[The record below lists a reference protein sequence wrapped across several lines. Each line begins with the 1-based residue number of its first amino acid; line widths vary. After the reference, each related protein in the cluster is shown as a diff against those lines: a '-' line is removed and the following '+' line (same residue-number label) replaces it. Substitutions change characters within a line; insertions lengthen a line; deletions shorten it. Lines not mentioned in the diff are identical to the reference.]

1 MDNNSKTCVLQYFH
15 GGKCLSS
22 PSFSYVGSSIEKFQV
37 DPDTTCFWDTTGN
50 VKELGY
56 KDDVWVYYRVLG
68 VPFNSDTL
76 VLIHDDNTGNEV
88 VEGSKEVGEGSNKT
102 YIVESSN
109 VQFVGDE
116 TREEASADS
125 KDVECEEDVVGEK
138 EVSAD
143 SKEME
148 CEEDVVN
155 NEVCSDL
162 DEEVEDI
169 RGKLRA
175 SRKITPTESSTDDE
189 SDEDNN
195 KDAVEGEY
203 EETNE
208 ESDNDICEA
217 YRGKGKK
224 SVGTKYDPSCA
235 FSLWEIGL
243 RHELGVYASY
253 SMCQRARK
261 DVLKKQRASYVEEY
275 ANLWGDGNN
284 QLFPFAWEIVEV
296 EGKESWKWFLTKL
309 MEDLG
314 HPNGEGLT
322 LMSEQQKGLV
332 PVINEFFPL
341 LKHRMCARHIYA
353 NWHKKW
359 KGLNWKTQFWNC
371 VRSTFVEDFDDQL
384 KILEG
389 MGPTSTNDL
398 LGIPPQH
405 WSHAYFT
412 GESKC
417 DVVDNNLAEAFN
429 GWIVD
434 ARCYPIINMLEEIR
448 KMVMQR
454 MHVKRTTSSKW
465 KTSIAPRSL

>member
-37 DPDTTCFWDTTGN
+37 DPDTTCFWDTTEHW
-50 VKELGY
+50 K
-56 KDDVWVYYRVLG
+56 K
-68 VPFNSDTL
+68 
-76 VLIHDDNTGNEV
+76 GNEV

-148 CEEDVVN
+148 CEEDVVSEKETSADSK
-155 NEVCSDL
+155 EVEC
-162 DEEVEDI
+162 EEVVVEVEDI

-224 SVGTKYDPSCA
+224 SDLGLKITNNSKRQCEKYAIAKGVALKFKKSEPKKVRVCCKVGCPWTL
-235 FSLWEIGL
+235 F
-243 RHELGVYASY
+243 ASI
-253 SMCQRARK
+253 
-261 DVLKKQRASYVEEY
+261 DKK
-275 ANLWGDGNN
+275 DGNN